1 MRSIPLGVQVA
12 PSILSADFA
21 ELGDQVDLVL
31 AAGAKVIHIDVMDGQ
46 FVPPI
51 TMGPIVVK
59 ALAERVHDAGGFI
72 DVHLMIEDPER
83 QIDGFAEAEADLLTV
98 HYEAVSE
105 PLKAVERI
113 RAAGMLA
120 GIAIKPG
127 TDAKVLEVVAK
138 AVDLVLVMSVEP
150 GWGGQRF
157 IEASTE
163 KIAEVRNLVG
173 NGAVIEVDGGIDA
186 TTAASVVGA
195 GASLLVA
202 GSAVYS
208 ADDPQAAYRS
218 VAAAASA

>member
-1 MRSIPLGVQVA
+1 MRSIPPGVQIA

-127 TDAKVLEVVAK
+127 TDVQVLEVVAE

-218 VAAAASA
+218 IAAAASA

>member
-1 MRSIPLGVQVA
+1 
-12 PSILSADFA
+12 
-21 ELGDQVDLVL
+21 
-31 AAGAKVIHIDVMDGQ
+31 
-46 FVPPI
+46 
-51 TMGPIVVK
+51 
-59 ALAERVHDAGGFI
+59 
-72 DVHLMIEDPER
+72 
-83 QIDGFAEAEADLLTV
+83 
-98 HYEAVSE
+98 
-105 PLKAVERI
+105 
-113 RAAGMLA
+113 MLA

>member
-1 MRSIPLGVQVA
+1 MRSIPPGVQIA

-127 TDAKVLEVVAK
+127 TDVQVLEVVAE

>member
-1 MRSIPLGVQVA
+1 MRSIPSGVQVA

>member
-1 MRSIPLGVQVA
+1 VRSIPSGVQVA